1 MRTLTAR
8 PSKCHHSCYCKNQNI
23 KIVNYHIHIHAFV
36 AIMLFSQILSRDSVT
51 VSVDAVVYYRVSQY
65 THFNNN
71 ECILLIHRDFCFLRL
86 NFGSTGIYVCLL
98 FMPTVCIEDSK
109 V

>member
-1 MRTLTAR
+1 
-8 PSKCHHSCYCKNQNI
+8 
-23 KIVNYHIHIHAFV
+23 
-36 AIMLFSQILSRDSVT
+36 MLFSQILSRDSVT

-86 NFGSTGIYVCLL
+86 TFGFTGIYVCLCQL
-98 FMPTVCIEDSK
+98 YVLKTQRLVGAFRYTYPVALSPQT
-109 V
+109 